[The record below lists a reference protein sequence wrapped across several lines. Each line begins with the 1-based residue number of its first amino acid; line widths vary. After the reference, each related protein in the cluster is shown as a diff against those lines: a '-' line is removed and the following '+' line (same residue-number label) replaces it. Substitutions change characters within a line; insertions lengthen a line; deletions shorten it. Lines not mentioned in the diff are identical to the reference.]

1 MQNSVSDTAQILV
14 QMLTEIDKSTSQCS
28 MNMADCFPNILNE
41 AHLWITV
48 CHNKDNPRLIEIWLR
63 AYPKIVSYPESFS
76 LVMGLEHTWKLNS
89 EDLQD

>member
-41 AHLWITV
+41 AHL
-48 CHNKDNPRLIEIWLR
+48 
-63 AYPKIVSYPESFS
+63 
-76 LVMGLEHTWKLNS
+76 
-89 EDLQD
+89 